1 MFALGTG
8 VCAFNPRI
16 TDESVHSSIGL
27 GTVATVA
34 RALNDWIST
43 HSILEL
49 GAGVCIQWSDY
60 DSGCNS

>member
-16 TDESVHSSIGL
+16 TDESVHPSIGL
-27 GTVATVA
+27 GTVAH
-34 RALNDWIST
+34 ALNDCIST

-49 GAGVCIQWSDY
+49 GTGVRMQPSD
-60 DSGCNS
+60 